1 MLRLR
6 QGEERLDGWLQEV
19 SSSDLPE
26 LQHFAAGIKRDKAAV
41 QAGLSLPYSN
51 GPVEGH
57 INRLKLIKRSMY
69 GRAEF
74 DLLRQRILCA
84 S

>member
-1 MLRLR
+1 MLRQR
-6 QGEERLDGWLQEV
+6 QREERLDGWLQKA

-26 LQHFAAGIKRDKAAV
+26 LQHFAAGIQRDKAAV
-41 QAGLSLPYSN
+41 QAGLSLPYST

-69 GRAEF
+69 GRAQF
-74 DLLRQRILCA
+74 DLLRLRVLQA